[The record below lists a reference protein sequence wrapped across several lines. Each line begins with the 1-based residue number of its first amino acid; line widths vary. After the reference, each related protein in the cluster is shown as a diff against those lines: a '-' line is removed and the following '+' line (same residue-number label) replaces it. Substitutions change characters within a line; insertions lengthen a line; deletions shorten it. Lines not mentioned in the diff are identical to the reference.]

1 MHKKLILANW
11 KSHKTKSEVLAW
23 LDHFATNFP
32 KQVLADFE
40 LALAPSMPYLN
51 LVGEYLQKLRLNK
64 IKLTAQDVSQ
74 YPLGKY
80 TGATAAVQLVSVG
93 CRYVL
98 IGHSER
104 RRYFGETPQIVAQKI
119 DQTLENGLQPIV
131 CVDDDQIISQAQ
143 ALTPQ
148 VRSQLII
155 LYEPL
160 SAIGTG
166 MGQDVPAVTQAVA
179 QIRQQFGQIRVI
191 YGGSVAPHNISEYL
205 MITDGVGVGTASL
218 EVKEFMVLIEKLMTA
233 N

>member
-11 KSHKTKSEVLAW
+11 KSHKTRTEVITWIEYFIA
-23 LDHFATNFP
+23 NFP
-32 KQVLADFE
+32 KPVLTDFD
-40 LALAPSMPYLN
+40 LVITPSLPYLD
-51 LVGEYLQKLRLNK
+51 LVAEYLQKSGLDQIK
-64 IKLTAQDVSQ
+64 IGSQDVSP

-80 TGATAAVQLVSVG
+80 TGAIAAAQLVSVD

-104 RRYFGETPQIVAQKI
+104 RRYFGETPQIIAQKI
-119 DQTLENGLQPIV
+119 DQALENGLQPIV
-131 CVDDDQIISQAQ
+131 CVDDDQINSQAQ
-143 ALTPQ
+143 VLAPQ
-148 VRSQLII
+148 LRSQLIV

-179 QIRQQFGQIRVI
+179 QIRQEFGQVRVI

-205 MITDGVGVGTASL
+205 MVTDGVGVGAASL
-218 EVKEFMVLIEKLMTA
+218 EVGEFLALIEKLKTV